1 MSDVR
6 LRLSGVSKTFPAQRA
21 LSGVDLEVR
30 AGEVHALVG
39 ENGSGKSTLIKVL
52 SGFHRP
58 DPGSRVEVDGVGLD
72 PGNPAGSL
80 AAGLR
85 FVHQDLGLVDELGAA
100 ENVGLTAGFAGKL
113 GRIAWR
119 AHRERVRHL
128 MARVGVEVDIDRPAG
143 RLAAVERSAV
153 AIARALD
160 DTHGVPKVLVLDE
173 PTAALPPAEVD
184 RLMQVIADLR
194 ERGVSIIYVSHRL
207 GEVLGIADR
216 LTVLRDGRSFGTY
229 DTEGMDEAALA
240 ELIVGRPVAEIGRR
254 AHLRPVPDAA
264 SPVLTVADLTT
275 DLLRRVDLSV
285 HEGEVL
291 GIAGI
296 AGSGREELASA
307 LAGALPAQLRLTM
320 AGAPSETAVSVRQ
333 ARGRGIALVLP
344 NSHPAAAVGEQT
356 VAENIGLAR
365 PAAVVRR
372 GWISRRRERDV
383 AREWIERLD
392 VAPSDPDRAYSLLS
406 GGNKQKVALAR
417 GLIGAPKV
425 LVLDD
430 PTSGVDIGARQS
442 IYRLVRDLAA
452 TGTPSIVCSADLD
465 DLVGMA
471 DRVLVLVD
479 GQVVDE
485 LVGDAVTEAGLLAAM
500 ARRRSVPDAA
510 LAQMGGQR

>member
-1 MSDVR
+1 MDDVR

-21 LSGVDLEVR
+21 LSDVDLEVR

-58 DPGSRVEVDGVGLD
+58 DPGSRIEVDGVGLD

-100 ENVGLTAGFAGKL
+100 ENVGLSAGFEGKL

-119 AHRERVRHL
+119 AHRARVRDL
-128 MARVGVEVDIDRPAG
+128 LARVGVPVDIDRPAG

-160 DTHGVPKVLVLDE
+160 DRHGTPKVLVLDE

-184 RLMQVIADLR
+184 RLMQVVRGLR
-194 ERGVSIIYVSHRL
+194 DRGVSIIYVSHRL
-207 GEVLGIADR
+207 GEVLGVADR
-216 LTVLRDGRSFGTY
+216 LTVLRDGRSLGTFS
-229 DTEGMDEAALA
+229 TEGMDEAALA
-240 ELIVGRPVAEIGRR
+240 ELIVGREVSEVGDRAGLTPVPPDA
-254 AHLRPVPDAA
+254 RPVLSVGDLRTDL
-264 SPVLTVADLTT
+264 VRGIDLT
-275 DLLRRVDLSV
+275 LR
-285 HEGEVL
+285 EGEVL
-291 GIAGI
+291 GVAGI
-296 AGSGREELASA
+296 AGSGREDLAEA
-307 LAGALPAQLRLTM
+307 LAGAAPATM
-320 AGAPSETAVSVRQ
+320 ALTAGGVTTTGQASVARARQ
-333 ARGRGIALVLP
+333 HGLALVLP
-344 NSHPAAAVGEQT
+344 NSHPACAVREQS

-365 PAAVVRR
+365 PTAVARR
-372 GWISRRRERDV
+372 GWVSRRREHAV
-383 AREWIERLD
+383 AREWIERLG
-392 VAPSDPDRAYSLLS
+392 VSPRDPARPYGLLS
-406 GGNKQKVALAR
+406 GGNKQKVSLAR
-417 GLIGAPKV
+417 GLIGAPEV

-442 IYRLVRDLAA
+442 IYALVRGLAA
-452 TGTPSIVCSADLD
+452 SGTPSVVCSSDLD

-479 GQVVDE
+479 GEVVEE
-485 LVGDAVTEAGLLAAM
+485 LEGEDVTEARLLAAM
-500 ARRRSVPDAA
+500 ARRRPVPVGA
-510 LAQMGGQR
+510 LAEMGGER